1 MYKDA
6 FVHFTSKCQAP
17 YYSNFSRWKDEKD
30 ARENARE
37 FKIIKWPTKEEAK
50 KAFAIVAAFTIAYI
64 ILVGVF
70 DFAFQKLFEFILSFR

>member
-1 MYKDA
+1 MTGKDNKSTTKVA
-6 FVHFTSKCQAP
+6 TKKKSSFFKGL
-17 YYSNFSRWKDEKD
+17 
-30 ARENARE
+30 ARE

-50 KAFAIVAAFTIAYI
+50 QAFAIVAAFTIAYI

>member
-1 MYKDA
+1 MTGKDNKSTTKVA
-6 FVHFTSKCQAP
+6 TKKKSSFFKGL
-17 YYSNFSRWKDEKD
+17 
-30 ARENARE
+30 ARE
-37 FKIIKWPTKEEAK
+37 FKIIKWPTKEEDK

>member
-1 MYKDA
+1 MTGKDNKSTTKVA
-6 FVHFTSKCQAP
+6 TKKK
-17 YYSNFSRWKDEKD
+17 SNFFKGL
-30 ARENARE
+30 ARE